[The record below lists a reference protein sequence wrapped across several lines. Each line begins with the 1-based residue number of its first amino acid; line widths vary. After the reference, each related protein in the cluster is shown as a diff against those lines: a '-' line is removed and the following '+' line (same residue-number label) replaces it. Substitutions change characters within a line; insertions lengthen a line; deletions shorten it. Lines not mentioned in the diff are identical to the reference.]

1 MLKEFLWM
9 LLFAIIALFVIIFAV
24 NNQISSMIISLLLGF
39 VFYDIKHL
47 EIKD

>member
-9 LLFAIIALFVIIFAV
+9 LLFAIIALFVIIFA
-24 NNQISSMIISLLLGF
+24 IYGKILPMIISLLLGF
-39 VFYDIKHL
+39 VFYEIKHI